1 MIDKEFELIA
11 ERATSLMTN
20 EGYFG
25 RFWDL
30 HQTMGVY
37 NAYKQLEDELPLGLK
52 RYTSFHSFEV
62 AKKKYKDG
70 TLPDTIIF
78 KYRPI

>member
-1 MIDKEFELIA
+1 MIDKEFELISESA
-11 ERATSLMTN
+11 RLMTN
-20 EGYFG
+20 DGYFG
-25 RFWDL
+25 RFWEL
-30 HQTMGVY
+30 QPQIGVY
-37 NAYKQLEDELPLGLK
+37 NAYKQLESELPMGLE

-78 KYRPI
+78 KFKPV